1 MGRKNEA
8 TSDSYSLKPK
18 SKDPSYMRKMGNY
31 PAKKYKKGNPVTT
44 RLSFEF
50 EGPGTR
56 FLDVSAALS
65 ALNRRAYRQGCYY
78 YINSIEFYD
87 NANSVVDVHTLPDN
101 YVTRAAHRRGKGI
114 WDEMNERVLK
124 DTPSILPKYHD
135 FKVYMSDRH
144 VSTGTTMPVLH
155 DINGRYRDILPDEWA
170 YSKIVTADD
179 DQDTQVQADDFY
191 LHMLGDHSGN
201 PNDWTS
207 VGLIRSYAETRPIAK
222 DFNPEFISQDSLKE
236 DPLINVF
243 DYSSEEQLND
253 IVQNLNED
261 NDAPPYDANVYTGFG
276 ALGVNPADSS
286 QVTVVDMQQVC
297 RLNTTSETG
306 RVAMAGG
313 FCAPAGL
320 ICIDPENSMST
331 GNKFRIVL
339 VLAEGTYHGVYAE
352 RM

>member
-18 SKDPSYMRKMGNY
+18 SKDPSYTRKMGNY
-31 PAKKYKKGNPVTT
+31 PAKKYKKGNPVVT

-50 EGPGTR
+50 TGPGTR
-56 FLDVSAALS
+56 FLDLSAALS

-78 YINSIEFYD
+78 YVNSIEFYD

-135 FKVYMSDRH
+135 FKVFMSARH
-144 VSTGTTMPVLH
+144 VTTGTTMPVLH
-155 DINGRYRDILPDEWA
+155 DINGRFREILPDEWA

-179 DQDTQVQADDFY
+179 DQDDASEADDFY
-191 LHMLGDHSGN
+191 LHMLGDHDGTDSN
-201 PNDWTS
+201 WVS

-222 DFNPEFISQDSLKE
+222 DLNPEFISQTSLKE

-253 IVQNLNED
+253 IVHNLNED

-276 ALGVNPADSS
+276 ATGQETDGSPI
-286 QVTVVDMQQVC
+286 TVVDMAQVA
-297 RLNTTSETG
+297 RLNTTAETG
-306 RVAMAGG
+306 RVAMSGG

-320 ICIDPENSMST
+320 ICIDPEEGMNQD
-331 GNKFRIVL
+331 NKFRIV
-339 VLAEGTYHGVYAE
+339 VTLAEGTYHGVYAE